1 MTIPINTE
9 KVLDKIQH
17 PVMKKTLN
25 DLSIKGIYLNI
36 IKVI

>member
-1 MTIPINTE
+1 MIIPINTE
-9 KVLDKIQH
+9 KILDKIQH

-25 DLSIKGIYLNI
+25 DLSIKRTYLNI